1 MPHVPFHFVLP
12 EVALPSP
19 PGLPNAA
26 RTVLNR
32 PFYNGFLLPAGLLF
46 LQRQIVTV
54 EYAKLLLFPFYFY
67 PFTPPAVR
75 PDTIYFC
82 IQKKIISTGTD
93 TRIAAAENIPQLL
106 V

>member
-1 MPHVPFHFVLP
+1 MPHVPFHIVSP
-12 EVALPSP
+12 EVALPLP
-19 PGLPNAA
+19 PGLPKAA

-46 LQRQIVTV
+46 LQKQIVTV

-82 IQKKIISTGTD
+82 IQKKIIST
-93 TRIAAAENIPQLL
+93 
-106 V
+106 